1 MMILL
6 NSRGVM
12 VAVQIRL
19 TVISTPLARHINADR
34 ALLCLTL
41 PFSPPLMSF
50 SALALSVAIAATPV
64 HAFDNNNNVHH
75 RSTTSRIIGAVIGVA
90 VLLAILAFICVAR
103 RRRARSAGP
112 ILGGPGFAPGNTKPA
127 FGGFNRPWGQ
137 QQNQNTQWQQQ
148 QPNQGSYFPGGAPA
162 GGKYPP
168 PAGSSEPAPPYTP
181 QPGRSARCVFF
192 S

>member
-1 MMILL
+1 M
-6 NSRGVM
+6 
-12 VAVQIRL
+12 
-19 TVISTPLARHINADR
+19 T
-34 ALLCLTL
+34 
-41 PFSPPLMSF
+41 
-50 SALALSVAIAATPV
+50 
-64 HAFDNNNNVHH
+64 
-75 RSTTSRIIGAVIGVA
+75 GVA
-90 VLLAILAFICVAR
+90 VLLAILAFLCVAR

-181 QPGRSARCVFF
+181 PPGTF
-192 S
+192 SPVRFLFSDFVAGGCN

>member
-1 MMILL
+1 MISAD
-6 NSRGVM
+6 SRGVM
-12 VAVQIRL
+12 MAVQIRL
-19 TVISTPLARHINADR
+19 TVFTTPRP
-34 ALLCLTL
+34 T
-41 PFSPPLMSF
+41 
-50 SALALSVAIAATPV
+50 
-64 HAFDNNNNVHH
+64 
-75 RSTTSRIIGAVIGVA
+75 TTSRIIGAVIGVA

-112 ILGGPGFAPGNTKPA
+112 ILGGPGFAPGSTAKPA
-127 FGGFNRPWGQ
+127 VGGFNRPWGQ

-181 QPGRSARCVFF
+181 QPGTFSPPAGAPPAQGQQGYAAPPGPPPQAHVNGQQQQNNFVGGFRS
-192 S
+192 